1 MKFENVVSERIQT
14 QGLYIVQFHVY
25 EITSDKSIEEESRLV
40 LRCWWEMSDTL
51 PATSGNPPVRNKM
64 LET

>member
-40 LRCWWEMSDTL
+40 LRCWWEMSVIPCLQRLGTL
-51 PATSGNPPVRNKM
+51 
-64 LET
+64 L